1 MELDKAPIFPH
12 VLIFPFPVQGHV
24 NSMLKLAELLSLA
37 AGGGIRITFLNSDCT
52 HNRLLQFSDA
62 ESRFSVYPGFQF
74 KTIDDHRIPM
84 EKLTKG
90 DKVLDLVGA
99 MESEM
104 KPDFRDML
112 SRMDPPVT
120 CVIGD
125 GLLGFIREV
134 SMELGIPVIRF
145 RTISPC
151 CFWVNYC
158 LPDLIEAGELP
169 IQDMDRKISKVPGME
184 SFLRSR
190 DLPGMCRVSGLDD
203 PTLVMLINATRESP
217 PLSPLILNTFED
229 LDSSVLSQIRRH
241 FPQTYA
247 IGPLHQHLESRL
259 RTMSFGSQNNINTQ
273 SSSSNSLWKE
283 EASCLKW
290 LDQQPEGSVLY
301 VNFGS
306 ITVMTADRI
315 VEFWEGLSSSKHRFL
330 WVMRPGL
337 IPDKEL
343 EKIPQEILNQKE
355 GFYKVVVGWAPQEEV
370 LNHAA
375 VGGFLTHSGWNSTLE
390 SVAAGVP
397 MICWP
402 FFADQL
408 VNSRVVSEV
417 YNLGLDMK
425 DVCDRKV
432 VERMVNDLM
441 DERKDE
447 FQSLAAK
454 MAALAKGSVSEGGSS
469 CRNLEVLIQD
479 IRLMSVK
486 GT

>member
-1 MELDKAPIFPH
+1 MEFDKEPIFPH

-37 AGGGIRITFLNSDCT
+37 GGGGDGIRVTFLNTVYT
-52 HNRLLQFSDA
+52 HNRLIQFSDA
-62 ESRFSVYPGFQF
+62 ESRFSTYPGFQF
-74 KTIDDHRIPM
+74 KTIDDQHIPM

-99 MESEM
+99 MESAI
-104 KPDFRDML
+104 KPAFRDML
-112 SRMDPPVT
+112 SQMVPPVT

-134 SMELGIPVIRF
+134 SQELRIPVIRF

-151 CFWVNYC
+151 CFWVNFC
-158 LPDLIEAGELP
+158 IPDLIEAGELP

-184 SFLRSR
+184 AFLRTR

-203 PTLVMLINATRESP
+203 PTLVMLIAATRESP
-217 PLSPLILNTFED
+217 PPCPLILNTFED
-229 LDSSVLSQIRRH
+229 LDSSILCKIRRC

-247 IGPLHQHLESRL
+247 IGPLHRHLQSRL
-259 RTMSFGSQNNINTQ
+259 QTTQFGSKNTQQ

-283 EASCLKW
+283 EASCLTW
-290 LDQQPEGSVLY
+290 LDQQPEKSVLY

-306 ITVMTADRI
+306 ITVMTADQI
-315 VEFWEGLSSSKHRFL
+315 VEFWEGLNSSKQRFL

-337 IPDKEL
+337 ISDKLPE
-343 EKIPQEILNQKE
+343 EILLQKE
-355 GFYKVVVGWAPQEEV
+355 GFSKVVVGWAPQEEV
-370 LNHAA
+370 LNHPA

-390 SVAAGVP
+390 SIAAGVP

-408 VNSRVVSEV
+408 VNSRFVSEV

-432 VERMVNDLM
+432 VERMVTDLM
-441 DERKDE
+441 AERKDE
-447 FQSLAAK
+447 FRRLAAE
-454 MAALAKGSVSEGGSS
+454 MAALAKESVEEGGSS
-469 CRNLEVLIQD
+469 YRNLELLIQD

-486 GT
+486 DT